1 MKGTLSD
8 PVNYLFVIFYCILH
22 VYIYATVEVIKIL
35 SLDFN
40 DEKLSDLHHKFL
52 GHLWEVFN
60 AVCRSLNEL
69 RYLVSLLLY
78 RATKHIRTFAYA
90 VAKCFILEYVTH

>member
-1 MKGTLSD
+1 MAKPFLWGALYLTLLSFC
-8 PVNYLFVIFYCILH
+8 YFYSILH
-22 VYIYATVEVIKIL
+22 VYIYATVEVLKIL
-35 SLDFN
+35 SLDCN

-69 RYLVSLLLY
+69 RYLVSHMSLLLY
-78 RATKHIRTFAYA
+78 VATKHMHVCICYT
-90 VAKCFILEYVTH
+90 

>member
-1 MKGTLSD
+1 M
-8 PVNYLFVIFYCILH
+8 
-22 VYIYATVEVIKIL
+22 EVLKIL
-35 SLDFN
+35 SLDCN

-69 RYLVSLLLY
+69 RYLVSHMSLLVLLLNI
-78 RATKHIRTFAYA
+78 HIYA
-90 VAKCFILEYVTH
+90 VPKCYVLSM